1 VTGKSCVLG
10 MPQASPPDLESISRI
25 LRSFFPERT
34 NVTTFAEFTGG
45 GESDSFFRTPIC
57 SRDAAGA

>member
-1 VTGKSCVLG
+1 MAAS
-10 MPQASPPDLESISRI
+10 SPPDLESISRF
-25 LRSFFPERT
+25 LRTFFPERT

-45 GESDSFFRTPIC
+45 GESDSFLRASIC